1 MTGVTNL
8 RRGSGRAGRPIIG
21 SMRAIGWLIIAGALM
36 PSARAETTVQCG
48 DGDCK
53 VIVEGRI
60 GAADLRAF
68 REAAKLPRARKGP
81 VLVYL
86 NSTGGE
92 VEAALEIG
100 RVLRTLPTTYT
111 MVHESSVCHGACVFV
126 LAAGHGRIADGRI
139 GVHRLSPASGTGG
152 NPGDAKEGLAELR
165 GKIRAYLE
173 FVNVRSVLLDAMQR
187 VPANEMKILREVEVR
202 QFGLNEFDPAY
213 QDRLDT
219 RAATR
224 HGLRK
229 TDYLLRK
236 LEAQQRCRDAKPD
249 LSRPE
254 SIVAQ
259 LAKLNACIDEG
270 IRRDR

>member
-1 MTGVTNL
+1 MDL
-8 RRGSGRAGRPIIG
+8 RSGSRRARRPIIG
-21 SMRAIGWLIIAGALM
+21 AMRAIGWLIIAGALM

-60 GAADLRAF
+60 GPSDLRAF

-81 VLVYL
+81 VLVSL
-86 NSTGGE
+86 NSTGGDI
-92 VEAALEIG
+92 EAALEIG
-100 RVLRTLPTTYT
+100 RVLRALPSTYT
-111 MVHESSVCHGACVFV
+111 MVPESSICHGACVFV
-126 LAAGHGRIADGRI
+126 LAAGHGRITDGKI
-139 GVHRLSPASGTGG
+139 GVHRLSPASGTVEKPG
-152 NPGDAKEGLAELR
+152 NANERLAELR

-187 VPANEMKILREVEVR
+187 VPANEMRILSEVEVR
-202 QFGLNEFDPAY
+202 QFGLNEFDPVY

-219 RAATR
+219 RAATQ

-229 TDYLLRK
+229 TDYLLPK
-236 LEAQQRCRDAKPD
+236 LGAQQRCRDSKPS

-259 LAKLNACIDEG
+259 LATLNACIDEG

>member
-1 MTGVTNL
+1 
-8 RRGSGRAGRPIIG
+8 
-21 SMRAIGWLIIAGALM
+21 MRAIVWLIVAGALM

-60 GAADLRAF
+60 GASDLRAF

-86 NSTGGE
+86 DSTGGE

-100 RVLRTLPTTYT
+100 RVLRALPSSYT
-111 MVHESSVCHGACVFV
+111 MVPRTSICHGACVFV
-126 LAAGHGRIADGRI
+126 LAAGHGRIADGKI
-139 GVHRLSPASGTGG
+139 GVHRLSPAPGTGEK
-152 NPGDAKEGLAELR
+152 PGDAKERLAALLGE
-165 GKIRAYLE
+165 IRAYLE

-187 VPANEMKILREVEVR
+187 VPANEMRILREVEIR

-219 RAATR
+219 RAAMK

-236 LEAQQRCRDAKPD
+236 LEAQQRCRDSKPD

-254 SIVAQ
+254 SVVAQ
-259 LAKLNACIDEG
+259 LATLNACIDEG
-270 IRRDR
+270 IRRKR